1 MRDSRPRGALRVLTP
16 WIFLPCALMTAAC
29 SPGAHTAATAVDIA
43 AEKAA
48 LLKRD
53 NEWQAAVAEKTDVPK
68 IMSFFAADGVMFGSG
83 EQTDDT
89 RELLTKAVSGLTTD
103 PAFKDHW
110 HWTRVELS
118 ADGRLAYLLGATD
131 MTATDSSGHVVTTHA
146 RLVNVWRKDAD
157 GIWRCVLDVWV
168 DEPAA
173 PT

>member
-1 MRDSRPRGALRVLTP
+1 MRDSKPRVALRSYVP
-16 WIFLPCALMTAAC
+16 CIFLPCLLLAAAC
-29 SPGAHTAATAVDIA
+29 SPGAHTAAPVVDLA

-53 NEWQAAVAEKTDVPK
+53 NEWQAAVAEKTDVAK
-68 IMSFFAADGVMFGSG
+68 ILSFFAADGVMFGSG
-83 EQTDDT
+83 EPTDDT
-89 RELLTKAVSGLTTD
+89 RELLTKAVSGLASD

-118 ADGRLAYLLGATD
+118 PDGRLAYLLGATD
-131 MTATDSSGHVVTTHA
+131 MTATDSSGHPVTTHA

-157 GIWRCVLDVWV
+157 GVWRCVLDVWV

-173 PT
+173 PS